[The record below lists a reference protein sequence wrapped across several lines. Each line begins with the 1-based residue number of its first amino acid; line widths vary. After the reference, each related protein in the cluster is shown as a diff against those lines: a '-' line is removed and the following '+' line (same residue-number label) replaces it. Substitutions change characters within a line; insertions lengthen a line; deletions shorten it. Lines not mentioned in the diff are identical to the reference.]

1 MVSNTEPLIFGVE
14 YNLWRDGNYIGRA
27 VWTDDKNIGPSFI
40 KRSDDEFG
48 NNISEVFLADKWEL
62 CENQKS

>member
-14 YNLWRDGNYIGRA
+14 YNLWREGEYIGRA

-40 KRSDDEFG
+40 GKSDEEG
-48 NNISEVFLADKWEL
+48 NKINEVYIADKWESTK
-62 CENQKS
+62 EK

>member
-14 YNLWRDGNYIGRA
+14 YNLWRDGEYIGRA

-40 KRSDDEFG
+40 NRSDDEFG
-48 NNISEVFLADKWEL
+48 NNISEVFLSDKWEL